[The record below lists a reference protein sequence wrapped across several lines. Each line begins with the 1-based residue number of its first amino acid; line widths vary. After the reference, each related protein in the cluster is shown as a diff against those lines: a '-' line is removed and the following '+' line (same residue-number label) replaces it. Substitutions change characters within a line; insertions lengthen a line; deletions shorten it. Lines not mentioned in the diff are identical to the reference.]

1 MSPALAG
8 KFLSTV
14 SAGKSLVYAL
24 RQLCLLAAERTEALR
39 RTRDNQPRDDGAL
52 DKGHQGRGWKLVGF
66 RVSVE
71 GRAAVVV

>member
-1 MSPALAG
+1 MTV
-8 KFLSTV
+8 LS
-14 SAGKSLVYAL
+14 
-24 RQLCLLAAERTEALR
+24 AERTEALR

-66 RVSVE
+66 GVSVE